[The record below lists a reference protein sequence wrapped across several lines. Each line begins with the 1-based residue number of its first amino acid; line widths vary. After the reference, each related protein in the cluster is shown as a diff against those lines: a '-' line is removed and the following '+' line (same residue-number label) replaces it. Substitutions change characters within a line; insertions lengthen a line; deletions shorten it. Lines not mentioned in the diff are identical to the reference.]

1 MVSFTG
7 LLGKAVTAAVTSGA
21 STIAKVGAAAAGQ
34 SLFGGGS
41 SGRSVGV
48 NAAIAN
54 PSNVQSIL
62 TDDDVDFQKTS
73 LGASGFVKGISDYRS
88 VAASNVRAQ
97 EAQIADSGLQGVI
110 RDMMTNPPVTPE
122 VRASILGSMASPRS
136 VVSNSD
142 SKKFKKYLKGLA

>member
-1 MVSFTG
+1 MVSFSG
-7 LLGKAVTAAVTSGA
+7 LVGKAVTAAVTGGA
-21 STIAKVGAAAAGQ
+21 STFAKIGAAKAGQ
-34 SLFGGGS
+34 ALFGGGS

>member
-21 STIAKVGAAAAGQ
+21 STIAKVGAAKAGQ
-34 SLFGGGS
+34 ALFGGGS

-54 PSNVQSIL
+54 PKNVQSII
-62 TDDDVDFQKTS
+62 TDDDPDFQRTS

-88 VAASNVRAQ
+88 VGASNVRAL
-97 EAQIADSGLQGVI
+97 ESQISDSGLQRI
-110 RDMMTNPPVTPE
+110 ISSMMNSPPASPD

-142 SKKFKKYLKGLA
+142 SKKFRKYLKGLS

>member
-34 SLFGGGS
+34 ALFGDDS

-48 NAAIAN
+48 NAAVAN
-54 PSNVQSIL
+54 PEKVQSIL
-62 TDDDVDFQKTS
+62 TDDDTDFQKSS

-97 EAQIADSGLQGVI
+97 EAQIADSGLQSI
-110 RDMMTNPPVTPE
+110 ISSMMNNPPASPD

-142 SKKFKKYLKGLA
+142 AKKFKKYLKGLS